1 MHFYESSVPICAK
14 YSIIQ
19 LVLLKFERRTALM
32 FEVIKVQAIT
42 VQLVATAYY
51 SFKIEFSTLYRLTDT
66 VQGYYSVDR
75 LRPTVVQQQSVLRSQ

>member
-1 MHFYESSVPICAK
+1 MAFGIFIKALERKMHLYESSVPICAK

-51 SFKIEFSTLYRLTDT
+51 TL
-66 VQGYYSVDR
+66 QF
-75 LRPTVVQQQSVLRSQ
+75 